1 MPSID
6 LSKSIRKACSVEET
20 APKRK
25 HVRACIVYTWDHH
38 SAAEFFIQ
46 LKGFPLQ
53 DDVQEFKCLILLHK
67 VIQEGHGS
75 VLREAIR
82 NREWVRSFGR
92 MHRGRGGYS
101 SLISGYVHYL
111 TLKLD
116 FHAQHKGFQSG
127 TFEYKEY
134 VSLMHVGNPD
144 EGYETILDLMDLQD
158 SLDKFQMM
166 VMASVGR
173 SRASECRISALVPLV
188 GESYGIYKFITSM
201 IRALYEQLGETE
213 ALDGLLARYNSQH
226 DRLFEFYADCSSI
239 KYLVS
244 LITLPKLPSEPPK
257 FNVEGSST
265 VGESNG
271 PESIVG
277 SRKSSA
283 VSNLGVPNTRSRS
296 YSRDSLLIPSRYGTP
311 PVQASASPLSRQR
324 VGSVA
329 SRDLNSTSVVT
340 PQDTHIPNF
349 MDMNPNGGISNPNL
363 TGVEERKPVVSSD
376 IRLAIYLSRQ
386 CISNYNQPVSV
397 LSISQLCNEVASQF
411 LYSTPQIPSLIQ
423 LTHQIS
429 TLLQHNPSP
438 VLAQASQLYF
448 QALLSPSQQDIINA
462 NTNLQQ
468 LLTN

>member
-6 LSKSIRKACSVEET
+6 LSKSIRKACSIEET

-46 LKGFPLQ
+46 LKGFPMQ

-75 VLREAIR
+75 VLKEAIR
-82 NREWVRSFGR
+82 NREWVRSIGR
-92 MHRGRGGYS
+92 MRRGSGGYS
-101 SLISGYVHYL
+101 SLIGEYVHYL

-116 FHAQHKGFQSG
+116 FHAHHKGFQSG

-134 VSLMHVGNPD
+134 VSLMHVSNPD

-158 SLDKFQMM
+158 SLDKFQMV
-166 VMASVGR
+166 VMASIGR

-201 IRALYEQLGETE
+201 IRALYGQLGDTE
-213 ALDGLLARYNSQH
+213 ALDAILARHDSQH

-239 KYLVS
+239 KYLTS

-257 FNVEGSST
+257 FNVERSPTPSSP
-265 VGESNG
+265 VEPKPVSF
-271 PESIVG
+271 

-283 VSNLGVPNTRSRS
+283 VSNLAVPNARSRS
-296 YSRDSLLIPSRYGTP
+296 YSRDSLLTSSRYGTP
-311 PVQASASPLSRQR
+311 PVQPAASPLSRQ
-324 VGSVA
+324 GHASVS
-329 SRDLNSTSVVT
+329 SRDLNSTSVLT
-340 PQDTHIPNF
+340 PNDTHIPNF
-349 MDMNPNGGISNPNL
+349 MDMSSSTGMSNVNL
-363 TGVEERKPVVSSD
+363 MSEEPRPIISSD
-376 IRLAIYLSRQ
+376 VRLAIYLSRQ

-411 LYSTPQIPSLIQ
+411 LSNTPHVPTIMQ
-423 LTHQIS
+423 LTHQIT

-438 VLAQASQLYF
+438 LLAQASQLYF

>member
-6 LSKSIRKACSVEET
+6 LSKSIRKACSIEET

-46 LKGFPLQ
+46 LKGFPMQ
-53 DDVQEFKCLILLHK
+53 DDIQEFKCLILLHK
-67 VIQEGHGS
+67 VIQEGHVS
-75 VLREAIR
+75 VLKEAIR
-82 NREWVRSFGR
+82 NREWVRSIGR
-92 MHRGRGGYS
+92 MHRGSGGYS
-101 SLISGYVHYL
+101 SLIGEYVHYL

-116 FHAQHKGFQSG
+116 FHAHHKGFQSG

-134 VSLMHVGNPD
+134 VSLMHVSNPD

-158 SLDKFQMM
+158 SLDKFQML
-166 VMASVGR
+166 VMASIGR

-201 IRALYEQLGETE
+201 IRALYEQLGDTA
-213 ALDGLLARYNSQH
+213 ALDAILARYDSQH
-226 DRLFEFYADCSSI
+226 NRLFEFYADCSSI
-239 KYLVS
+239 KYLTS
-244 LITLPKLPSEPPK
+244 LITLPKLPAEPPK
-257 FNVEGSST
+257 FDVESSPT
-265 VGESNG
+265 PPLA
-271 PESIVG
+271 PEPVSF

-283 VSNLGVPNTRSRS
+283 MSNLAVPSTRSRS
-296 YSRDSLLIPSRYGTP
+296 HSKDSLLPTSRYGTP
-311 PVQASASPLSRQR
+311 PIQPAASPLARQR
-324 VGSVA
+324 TASLA
-329 SRDLNSTSVVT
+329 SRDLNSTSVLT

-349 MDMNPNGGISNPNL
+349 MDMSSNSNSGMSYGNVVNEEPRPVIS
-363 TGVEERKPVVSSD
+363 GDV
-376 IRLAIYLSRQ
+376 RLAIYLSRQ

-411 LYSTPQIPSLIQ
+411 LNSTPHIPTIIQ
-423 LTHQIS
+423 LTHQIT

-438 VLAQASQLYF
+438 LLAQASQLYF